1 MVMVIMESHNFL
13 IFYGKHRNSLLKT
26 ILIFSLIENL
36 VESTTKQIKKITCNT
51 IEILY
56 YPKHVPLCDSFYAF
70 FVRFFLLY
78 IIYAQE

>member
-1 MVMVIMESHNFL
+1 MVIMESHNFL

-36 VESTTKQIKKITCNT
+36 VQSTTKQIKNIRYYP

-56 YPKHVPLCDSFYAF
+56 YPNIGVIVWFIIWLKM
-70 FVRFFLLY
+70 RFLSD
-78 IIYAQE
+78 